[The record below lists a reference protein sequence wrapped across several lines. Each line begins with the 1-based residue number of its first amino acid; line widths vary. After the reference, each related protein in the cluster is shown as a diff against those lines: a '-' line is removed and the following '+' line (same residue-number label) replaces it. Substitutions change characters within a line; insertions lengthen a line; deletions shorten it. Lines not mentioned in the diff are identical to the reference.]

1 MELWLLITR
10 PLQCWRGFASS
21 MVVNLSEH
29 LLWLEELEQFVIAI
43 FDKRKV
49 LGNRYHICAIN
60 YPPSKFHI
68 TINIY
73 NKYVRCFFSIAA
85 LDCAKVTAENSEF
98 LRIPPKLNDRGN
110 ICNEEQTISATNSD
124 VTVTGCYVHHSVAEE
139 ENTLSNPAHMEGN
152 ANFYYS

>member
-1 MELWLLITR
+1 MFGYKIEFTITEF
-10 PLQCWRGFASS
+10 W
-21 MVVNLSEH
+21 M
-29 LLWLEELEQFVIAI
+29 
-43 FDKRKV
+43 
-49 LGNRYHICAIN
+49 
-60 YPPSKFHI
+60 
-68 TINIY
+68 
-73 NKYVRCFFSIAA
+73 FFSIAA

-124 VTVTGCYVHHSVAEE
+124 VTVTGCYIHHSVAEE